1 MTEDSKTNNAEQ
13 AYSMLRDTFYTSLEE
28 VIAQRSDAEI
38 TSAAAGCVGTLFD
51 LGGMIFLAMNR
62 IAVAQEELVKIAKLD
77 IESEIKSAAEVAGEQ
92 IAKKSQ
98 ERSFIGRKRD

>member
-1 MTEDSKTNNAEQ
+1 MTEESKTNNAEQ
-13 AYSMLRDTFYTSLEE
+13 AYSMLRDAFYTSLEE

-38 TSAAAGCVGTLFD
+38 TSAAGCVGILFD